1 MDIHVITVTKLK
13 ARGERKTNIFQSVRY
28 YYFKHSFTLGTVE
41 EQTKYCFDV
50 YDLNDDGF
58 ITREEMMTMMKSCMV
73 KTGRTEED
81 GEEGVKVQFEKVQ
94 RKIFFTRLL

>member
-1 MDIHVITVTKLK
+1 M
-13 ARGERKTNIFQSVRY
+13 
-28 YYFKHSFTLGTVE
+28 E

-73 KTGRTEED
+73 KTGRTEREED
-81 GEEGVKVQFEKVQ
+81 GDEGVKVEFYKDQNLLWESQDVQ
-94 RKIFFTRLL
+94 KIM